1 MRRGVRG
8 VWQIAREEG
17 TPDYPHSVRRVGLA
31 RVHDAINQTYISVIL
46 KISRL
51 TGSDHGALK
60 ELMTFR
66 CPSCLGS
73 SVVCP
78 QVIFWCCEH
87 HEPSMIVQAQ
97 S

>member
-1 MRRGVRG
+1 MRRGVRP
-8 VWQIAREEG
+8 IAREEG

-51 TGSDHGALK
+51 IGSGDGALK

-66 CPSCLGS
+66 CPSRRFFSCLSAGRLL
-73 SVVCP
+73 VL
-78 QVIFWCCEH
+78 
-87 HEPSMIVQAQ
+87 
-97 S
+97 

>member
-1 MRRGVRG
+1 MRRGV
-8 VWQIAREEG
+8 WPIAREEG

-51 TGSDHGALK
+51 TGSGDGALK

-66 CPSCLGS
+66 CPSSRFFSCLSAGRLL
-73 SVVCP
+73 VL
-78 QVIFWCCEH
+78 
-87 HEPSMIVQAQ
+87 
-97 S
+97 